1 MSLRIIFAAALTLV
15 SGMATASDAGVPA
28 LQVTAP
34 NGKSSI
40 IIGTIHVPYKGLVQP
55 AAGLLDGR
63 KRLVVESSRTQ
74 GPQPRD
80 PSPTEML
87 HPDVLASVR
96 AGRGVVRAPWA
107 ANLSD
112 DQVDRLL
119 HTARC
124 LIPSMTRQNI
134 ESVLGFR
141 TAETAASLAYLR
153 CESGLGVSRDE
164 ILNQAAAAR
173 GIPTDVL
180 ETQVDVDRRRKAVPA
195 GYYATVLAGAFASD
209 VEDKY
214 RAVVEA
220 LNIGDYDAAFAASQ
234 ADPRTVEDVEI
245 FNQLMLLERNQA
257 WLPPL
262 QRYLDEGN
270 AVVVVGA
277 AHLPGEAG
285 LLNLLQESGYRVK
298 PILVDARQ

>member
-1 MSLRIIFAAALTLV
+1 MSLRIIIAAAIILV

-34 NGKSSI
+34 NGQSSI
-40 IIGTIHVPYKGLVQP
+40 IIGTLHVPYKGLVQP

-74 GPQPRD
+74 GPQPKD

-87 HPDVLASVR
+87 HPDVLASVL

-112 DQVDRLL
+112 DQVDQLL

-124 LIPSMTRQNI
+124 QIPSMTRQNI
-134 ESVLGFR
+134 ESVLGFK

-153 CESGLGVSRDE
+153 CDSGLGVSRDE

-180 ETQVDVDRRRKAVPA
+180 ETQMDVDHRRKAVPP
-195 GYYATVLAGAFASD
+195 GYYATVLAGAFAPD
-209 VEDKY
+209 VEEKY

-220 LNIGDYDAAFAASQ
+220 LNIGDYDAAFAASH
-234 ADPRTVEDVEI
+234 ADPRIVEDVEI
-245 FNQLMLLERNQA
+245 FNQLMLLERNKA
-257 WLPPL
+257 WLAPL

-277 AHLPGEAG
+277 AHLPGDVG